1 MRFRWQN
8 GGLMT
13 SCVLIKSFGFQV
25 WFDFWELFL
34 STVLIPTF
42 NLLTCFAVATSKT
55 LWCSLLEWKWS
66 TSGELDNWIVLIFIF
81 CNELCWQ
88 PMANQTRADY
98 KKVTKKWNECLEN
111 WPFAL
116 KVKFNRLNLATM
128 FWFCSHMQQH
138 FDNAGICQEI
148 SAEDVPRP
156 THRETCFTPS
166 NMNSSH
172 SGNVGCTPKQ
182 CVNYLSLLF
191 DFLMSLFSRQNT
203 HLRLNWRKL

>member
-1 MRFRWQN
+1 MAPLKWHTTKLIILMRFRWQN

-128 FWFCSHMQQH
+128 FWFCSHMCSSTSTTRGSVKRYRLKMCPAPHIAKLALLLQTW
-138 FDNAGICQEI
+138 
-148 SAEDVPRP
+148 
-156 THRETCFTPS
+156 THHIQVMLVALP
-166 NMNSSH
+166 N
-172 SGNVGCTPKQ
+172 NV
-182 CVNYLSLLF
+182 SII
-191 DFLMSLFSRQNT
+191 
-203 HLRLNWRKL
+203 